1 MDFFLNPWIVG
12 TGTTVVAGLIL
23 YYLFGVGKTT
33 NKNHIVPEETDIQG
47 TSRQKEYEMEL
58 ESFRND
64 MVRRGLAHTSI
75 RLNGEA
81 GLRTKYG
88 ILAPSVIN
96 EIELN
101 VDGTIYR
108 LTNQTNN
115 DKYER
120 AKIDAGPDATSEQV
134 LAHYD
139 KLGGYVQYQDGTK
152 VDNGLFWSKEK
163 KRLEVKK
170 RRNEFLKQLR
180 EITSHPVIVSSIII
194 ILLAILW
201 YIFGIDLSHFQ

>member
-1 MDFFLNPWIVG
+1 
-12 TGTTVVAGLIL
+12 
-23 YYLFGVGKTT
+23 
-33 NKNHIVPEETDIQG
+33 
-47 TSRQKEYEMEL
+47 MEL

-81 GLRTKYG
+81 GLRKKYG
-88 ILAPSVIN
+88 IPVSPAIN

-108 LTNQTNN
+108 LTNQNN
-115 DKYER
+115 NNKYER
-120 AKIDAGPDATSEQV
+120 AKIDAGPNANSEQV

-139 KLGGYVQYQDGTK
+139 KLGGYIQYQDGTK
-152 VDNGLFWSKEK
+152 VDNGLFYSKEK
-163 KRLEVKK
+163 EVLEVKK
-170 RRNEFLKQLR
+170 RRNDFLKQLGQ
-180 EITSHPVIVSSIII
+180 ITSHPVIASSIII
-194 ILLAILW
+194 ILLILLW